1 MKNSINELNLN
12 DMEMINGG
20 SAAKTFA
27 RIFGA
32 IATPLATAVGG
43 PLCGIATA
51 AIMTAC
57 NAAAEYSDD

>member
-1 MKNSINELNLN
+1 MKTNITELNIN

-20 SAAKTFA
+20 NAAKTFA

-57 NAAAEYSDD
+57 NVAAECSE